1 MIELLKK
8 KEKVIGVKQTKKAAE
23 QDKLEMVFIASDADQ
38 RVVAPIRELCES
50 KGIRINTANTMKQL
64 GKAAGIDVGAAIAGI
79 LRS

>member
-1 MIELLKK
+1 VIELLKK

-38 RVVAPIRELCES
+38 RVVGPIRELCES
-50 KGIRINTANTMKQL
+50 KGISINTANTMKQL

>member
-8 KEKVIGVKQTKKAAE
+8 KEKVVGVKQTKKAAE
-23 QDKLEMVFIASDADQ
+23 QDKLEVVFVASDAD
-38 RVVAPIRELCES
+38 RRIVEPIIKICES
-50 KGIRINTANTMKQL
+50 RGIKINTENTMKQL

>member
-8 KEKVIGVKQTKKAAE
+8 KEKVVGIKQTKKAAE
-23 QDKLEMVFIASDADQ
+23 LDKLEVVFIASDADR
-38 RVVAPIRELCES
+38 RVVEPIMKLCES
-50 KGIRINTANTMKQL
+50 KGIKVNTGITMKQL

>member
-38 RVVAPIRELCES
+38 RVVGPIRELCES
-50 KGIRINTANTMKQL
+50 KGISINTANTMKQL
-64 GKAAGIDVGAAIAGI
+64 GKAAGIYVGAAIAGI